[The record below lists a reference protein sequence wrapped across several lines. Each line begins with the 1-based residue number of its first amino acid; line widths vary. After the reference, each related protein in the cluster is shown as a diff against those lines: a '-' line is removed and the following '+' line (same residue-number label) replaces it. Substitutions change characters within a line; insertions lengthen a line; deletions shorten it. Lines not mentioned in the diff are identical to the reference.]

1 MAPKR
6 TPKVAEAR
14 AVPHESSPAPQVGDK
29 VIPERS
35 ESTYIV
41 SRVSPDGSEVD
52 LSFPGTNIERF
63 RVKTETLK
71 FVDRVPKPTR
81 PAAKGHRTLNAA
93 EVIERIASVQ
103 HENLQRLD
111 DDIDILTKYLK
122 TQGAPKATID
132 ALDRLSSEQHESW
145 KAAIER
151 ITELLEE

>member
-6 TPKVAEAR
+6 TPKVAAH
-14 AVPHESSPAPQVGDK
+14 AIPHESPLAPQVGDK

-41 SRVSPDGSEVD
+41 TRVSPDGSEVD

-63 RVKTETLK
+63 RVKTATLR
-71 FVDRVPKPTR
+71 FVDRMPQPTR
-81 PAAKGHRTLNAA
+81 PAAKGRPTLNAG
-93 EVIERIASVQ
+93 EVTERIASVQ

-122 TQGAPKATID
+122 TEGAPKATID
-132 ALDRLSSEQHESW
+132 ALNRLSSEQRESW

-151 ITELLEE
+151 ITELLED